1 MNKRD
6 ILAALQTKGYYVQPE
21 LWQLEE
27 EQLVWYCDEVN
38 RWLRQ
43 VKKLH
48 VHVGLET
55 TAKKFPMWT
64 WRVDNLDP
72 DTQTTRH
79 HDIQIWVVDHWHP
92 DPEGDDEQ
100 SWASYEEAMWN
111 GIESCLDELDHD
123 GKEI

>member
-38 RWLRQ
+38 RWLRNK
-43 VKKLH
+43 KKLH

-55 TAKKFPMWT
+55 SAKKFPMWT
-64 WRVDNLDP
+64 WRVDILDSETP
-72 DTQTTRH
+72 SRRH
-79 HDIQIWVVDHWHP
+79 HDMNIWVVDHWHP
-92 DPEGDDEQ
+92 DHEGDDEH

-111 GIESCLDELDHD
+111 GIESCLDEL
-123 GKEI
+123 EP